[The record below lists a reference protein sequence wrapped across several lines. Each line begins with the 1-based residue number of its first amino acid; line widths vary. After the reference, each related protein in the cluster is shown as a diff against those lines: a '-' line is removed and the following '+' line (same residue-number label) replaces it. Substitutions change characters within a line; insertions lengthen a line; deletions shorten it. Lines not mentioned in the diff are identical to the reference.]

1 MKKLILTGIM
11 LLMVLGVSG
20 CRNNN
25 DEANSIKVGYF
36 NNVTHAQA
44 LLMKSEK
51 SLENTFGKDINVKW
65 TAFNAGPAEVEA
77 LFAGDIDI
85 GYIGPVPAISAN
97 VKSNGDVQI
106 LSGAAKGGAILIRRE
121 GAQISGVKDFA
132 GKTVAI
138 PQIGNT
144 QHLSF
149 F

>member
-1 MKKLILTGIM
+1 M
-11 LLMVLGVSG
+11 LLMDLGVSG

-36 NNVTHAQA
+36 YNVTHAQA

-85 GYIGPVPAISAN
+85 G
-97 VKSNGDVQI
+97 
-106 LSGAAKGGAILIRRE
+106 
-121 GAQISGVKDFA
+121 
-132 GKTVAI
+132 
-138 PQIGNT
+138 
-144 QHLSF
+144 
-149 F
+149 

>member
-51 SLENTFGKDINVKW
+51 SLLGR
-65 TAFNAGPAEVEA
+65 
-77 LFAGDIDI
+77 
-85 GYIGPVPAISAN
+85 ISML
-97 VKSNGDVQI
+97 NGQPLMPDRQ
-106 LSGAAKGGAILIRRE
+106 R
-121 GAQISGVKDFA
+121 
-132 GKTVAI
+132 
-138 PQIGNT
+138 
-144 QHLSF
+144 
-149 F
+149 